1 MKRNVSAL
9 LMALLLALSLAAC
22 GGGGGEVPPQDAQP
36 DVTAPVVTPAPPEA
50 SPAQPDATPAP
61 PSGGAAPD
69 EGAGQP
75 MDADFGAEDG
85 FSYSVEAAEALYDL
99 QDHLTREPFAVA
111 YLGCR
116 EKGDTT
122 ALAGW
127 MHDTVPVLAATM
139 PFVTEIPAQY
149 TFGSYGDLYCIVP
162 RGSDT
167 ALSVNRVAWEDA
179 GNGAWPSVT
188 DALYESDHAEPVLV
202 FVTHGAWRDETD
214 VVIRATAADGEG
226 IEWYPL
232 VDLETG
238 GCTVPVDVDGVPFIF
253 DFSHLYDVGDYT
265 PDAEW
270 LPPTDLGLANTTW
283 LTESGWLVELGYDE
297 NAMNGSGGAVVYRS
311 VEDGQGGYLERD
323 CHGIWQMEGD
333 NLYLELYAADGR
345 MTGGRFPVLI
355 SPSGEQL
362 YITQAADGALPPFFA
377 KGETCTTLT
386 LSYG

>member
-1 MKRNVSAL
+1 MKRKIWFLFLS
-9 LMALLLALSLAAC
+9 LLLLLSLAAC
-22 GGGGGEVPPQDAQP
+22 GGSGGEVPPQDTQP
-36 DVTAPVVTPAPPEA
+36 DVTAPESPNELPE
-50 SPAQPDATPAP
+50 QPE
-61 PSGGAAPD
+61 GGSAPD
-69 EGAGQP
+69 DGAGQP

-99 QDHLTREPFAVA
+99 QNHLTHEPFAVA
-111 YLGCR
+111 YLGYR

-139 PFVTEIPAQY
+139 PFVTEILAQY

-167 ALSVNRVAWEDA
+167 VLSVNRVAWEDT
-179 GNGAWPSVT
+179 GNGASPSVT

-270 LPPTDLGLANTTW
+270 LPPTDLGLGNTTW
-283 LTESGWLVELGYDE
+283 LTENGWMLELGYDE
-297 NAMNGSGGAVVYRS
+297 NALNGSGNMVLYQPVEG
-311 VEDGQGGYLERD
+311 EDGAFLSPYYQGTWWMEDDSL
-323 CHGIWQMEGD
+323 CLGI
-333 NLYLELYAADGR
+333 YDGNCP
-345 MTGGRFPVLI
+345 FPLLI
-355 SPSGEQL
+355 SPSGEQMVVM
-362 YITQAADGALPPFFA
+362 QADDGSVLPFFEE
-377 KGETCTTLT
+377 GQTSTS
-386 LSYG
+386 LSLSDG